1 MTPGGDWLSVAA
13 TGGNGGDGAANKS
26 PTKRRKSSVAPGGW
40 MSVKLGLSA
49 EDEDDQG
56 KPGEIGQIFGF
67 VRNTRRCDYQTYSM
81 AGPSPQARVTDR
93 GVENSG
99 TWPLRLMSTV
109 NQTLFLFSFVPALFM
124 CVALF
129 AKKAPSTSTAGTK
142 KQTTPSAASTAS
154 AGGGWLTSGRLG
166 VSMGDDEEQP
176 AETPAAPGS
185 KTMKQRDKNGRGS
198 KKKKEAPAATSAVPG
213 GWLAA
218 AVSTGTFGTPQDDN
232 DHDQSDSDSASDLE
246 KHKSPKKTSG
256 SLVEKRPSSPGRG
269 MPSWTPAKPASDD
282 ITAPCCDVEKNKIRG
297 LGGGRPAWA
306 PALPEPVAATA
317 KEEAPAATEPAPK
330 AQEELASEGGLPDW
344 LAVAA
349 GGDTK
354 PKVSVAAGRHPTYK
368 TREIKVNDIY
378 SIEVHIVKARQTYP
392 FSAVAVV
399 VWFAVENR
407 VSRCSGMSLAS

>member
-1 MTPGGDWLSVAA
+1 MRSGKYLVFYGTLVVAITKDTAWPGRHRRHGLRIEVLRVQEPARYA
-13 TGGNGGDGAANKS
+13 YGQQL
-26 PTKRRKSSVAPGGW
+26 TK
-40 MSVKLGLSA
+40 
-49 EDEDDQG
+49 
-56 KPGEIGQIFGF
+56 
-67 VRNTRRCDYQTYSM
+67 
-81 AGPSPQARVTDR
+81 TD
-93 GVENSG
+93 V
-99 TWPLRLMSTV
+99 LL
-109 NQTLFLFSFVPALFM
+109 SFVPALFM

-129 AKKAPSTSTAGTK
+129 ATKAPSTSATGTK

-166 VSMGDDEEQP
+166 VAMGDDEEQP
-176 AETPAAPGS
+176 AEAPAAPGS
-185 KTMKQRDKNGRGS
+185 KNIKKRDKKGRGS
-198 KKKKEAPAATSAVPG
+198 TKKKKPPTATSAVPG

-246 KHKSPKKTSG
+246 TPQSPEKTSG

-269 MPSWTPAKPASDD
+269 MPSWTPAKPASGD
-282 ITAPCCDVEKNKIRG
+282 ITAPACDAEKTNIRG

-317 KEEAPAATEPAPK
+317 KEEALAATEPAPK
-330 AQEELASEGGLPDW
+330 AEEEISSEGGLPDW

-354 PKVSVAAGRHPTYK
+354 PKVSMAAGRCATYK
-368 TREIKVNDIY
+368 TREIEVNGTNY
-378 SIEVHIVKARQTYP
+378 IEVRIVKARQTRP

-399 VWFAVENR
+399 VWSAVENR
-407 VSRCSGMSLAS
+407 VSRSSGMSLAS